1 MIHRPNW
8 LIGGALA
15 AGLLLAWPAGAAPPV
30 AQATDAEATP
40 DLGPSAHQILQEMS
54 DYLATAEEMTFEA
67 DVSYDEFS
75 NGQMLQFGG
84 VARVALRRPDGLHVT
99 FEGDTRSHEIVFD
112 GGTFT
117 VYDVARNLH
126 ASAELPGDIDQ
137 ALDTVF
143 ERFGFSVPIAD
154 LLYADPYGALVGSI
168 DTGHVVGRRSIDGA
182 VCHHLAFT
190 QQTIDWQIWV
200 EDGARPVPRQIVIT
214 YKDEEGAPQYL
225 ARLSGWTFQ
234 PRLSKRFFE
243 FDPPAGSDAIEFRP
257 AAEQE
262 VAP

>member
-1 MIHRPNW
+1 MKCRPIHFVS
-8 LIGGALA
+8 LVLA
-15 AGLLLAWPAGAAPPV
+15 VGLLVAGPAGAAPP
-30 AQATDAEATP
+30 AAEGVEAP
-40 DLGPSAHQILQEMS
+40 EVGPSAHQILQEMS
-54 DYLATAEEMTFEA
+54 DYLATAGEMVFEA
-67 DVSYDEFS
+67 DVSYDELT

-84 VARVALRRPDGLHVT
+84 VARVAVRRPDGLHVT
-99 FEGDTRSHEIVFD
+99 FDGDTRNHEIVFD
-112 GGTFT
+112 GRTFT

-126 ASAELPGDIDQ
+126 ATAEVPGDVDQ
-137 ALDTVF
+137 ALDAVF

-154 LLYADPYGALVGSI
+154 LLYADPHGALVGSI

-190 QQTIDWQIWV
+190 QETIDWQIWV

-214 YKDEEGAPQYL
+214 YKEEEGAPQYL
-225 ARLSGWTFQ
+225 ARLSGWAFQ
-234 PRLSKRFFE
+234 PRLSKRLFE

-257 AAEQE
+257 AAQQE